1 MIPSGWG
8 TFSGLAVAALGT
20 FGVADY
26 FGGTEGMANF
36 LNLLLQVA
44 GLAYAAYRRYTATK
58 IYQQ

>member
-1 MIPSGWG
+1 MPSGYG
-8 TFSGLAVAALGT
+8 TFAGIIVAALGT
-20 FGVADY
+20 FGVANY

-58 IYQQ
+58 IYQ